1 MITSSLKLVFG
12 NFFLSWSGMDIPI
25 TLQRPWCNRIYNRL
39 TINHI
44 PLKTFYPCL
53 CSEVS
58 VQSHIS
64 FKSINSY
71 SEMNLLHKL
80 PISLIST
87 MNQCT
92 WCIAQSTMNIIY
104 LPVLFYCSKNHQKS
118 APYHYKSLQIITT
131 RKSASWRWLSG
142 LLNLT
147 SASISDWT
155 TMREATRN
163 DQVLVFIHTFYI
175 LIGIA
180 HAFYRWYC
188 TISGVRTTV
197 TLFEGIEHMFYTCQT
212 VT

>member
-1 MITSSLKLVFG
+1 MIAVFEQKSRY
-12 NFFLSWSGMDIPI
+12 NPIYRSNLLIPI
-25 TLQRPWCNRIYNRL
+25 LKWICC
-39 TINHI
+39 INY
-44 PLKTFYPCL
+44 LFL
-53 CSEVS
+53 WS
-58 VQSHIS
+58 V
-64 FKSINSY
+64 
-71 SEMNLLHKL
+71 
-80 PISLIST
+80 
-87 MNQCT
+87 QCT